1 MKGYTRLAV
10 LTAIAVTGSLRL
22 LRDFVYPYHIGFD
35 GRLYTDASR
44 VWLAGGDPWTAT
56 YEFGLHYGA
65 PPPTLLVTAP
75 LTLLPSVAAGL
86 IMVVLSAVLA
96 FLAIRTLG
104 LPAWWILWTP
114 ILDGVLVGSLDIAAM
129 AALILLAGRVSALA
143 PFLKIYAVVPM
154 LGERRWRSVVVAG
167 LLIAATIP
175 IVPWAMFIADWPV
188 VTHTLSTQN
197 MSGSAWPSPLPWLAF
212 AIGLPLLGARRAGYL
227 AVPVLWPNTQPHYGA
242 LVLPIASTS
251 AILAI
256 GFSFAFLIAWVPAA
270 SVAALIVIELVR
282 RLRGTQPIGPSQP
295 PASVPTGDA
304 SPSTGRAD

>member
-1 MKGYTRLAV
+1 VKGYTRLAV
-10 LTAIAVTGSLRL
+10 LTAIAATGSLRL
-22 LRDFVYPYHIGFD
+22 LRDLVYPYHIGFD

-75 LTLLPSVAAGL
+75 LTLVPTVVAGL
-86 IMVVLSAVLA
+86 IMVVIGGVLA
-96 FLAIRTLG
+96 LLAIRTLG

-129 AALILLAGRVSALA
+129 AALVLVAGRVSALA

-154 LGERRWRSVVVAG
+154 LGERRWRSVAVAG
-167 LLIAATIP
+167 MLIAATIP
-175 IVPWAMFIADWPV
+175 LVPWAMFLADWPV
-188 VTHTLSTQN
+188 VTHTLATQN
-197 MSGSAWPSPLPWLAF
+197 MSGSAWPSPILWIAF

-242 LVLPIASTS
+242 LALPIASSS

-256 GFSFAFLIAWVPAA
+256 GFSFAFVVPWVPLVA
-270 SVAALIVIELVR
+270 VAAVIALTVVDRERTR
-282 RLRGTQPIGPSQP
+282 RAGPLP
-295 PASVPTGDA
+295 DA
-304 SPSTGRAD
+304 PGAAGPSTGPAG